1 MEWVVGSILL
11 GGYFLSSQFSAFA
24 VTSVVCTIMSV
35 KLDMGVLI
43 VQFERLAHQVV
54 AGWSLTI

>member
-1 MEWVVGSILL
+1 MEWVVGSFLL

-24 VTSVVCTIMSV
+24 VTKAVVFYMSV

-43 VQFERLAHQVV
+43 VQLEILAHQVELV
-54 AGWSLTI
+54 GP